1 MDIHDN
7 TFTIFELEDILYEI
21 AKTSG
26 GEIAFKHGPV
36 KRLFITSECR
46 EAVIEMRSGEID
58 YALDSDPVNMYMAIE
73 AFETEYPEEYA
84 ALMKQ
89 RETVFHEEFTL
100 LKPDFIPNDKDGG
113 YLSN

>member
-7 TFTIFELEDILYEI
+7 TFTIFELDDILYEI

-46 EAVIEMRSGEID
+46 EAGVCSSV
-58 YALDSDPVNMYMAIE
+58 YVSWNNNPSV
-73 AFETEYPEEYA
+73 
-84 ALMKQ
+84 
-89 RETVFHEEFTL
+89 
-100 LKPDFIPNDKDGG
+100 
-113 YLSN
+113 